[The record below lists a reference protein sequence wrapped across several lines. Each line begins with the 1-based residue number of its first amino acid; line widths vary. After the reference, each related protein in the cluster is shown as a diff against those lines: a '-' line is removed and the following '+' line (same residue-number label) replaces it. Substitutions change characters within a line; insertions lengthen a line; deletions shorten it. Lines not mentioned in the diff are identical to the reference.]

1 MRSGG
6 DGCRRMKT
14 SADAA
19 DLGSGDI
26 LPAKPADRRR
36 RYVTLPRREEFRDFL
51 VAEIFGPQDS
61 HRLLV
66 RSERGTGANPRFMT
80 QGRFE
85 QVGFELFEVVG
96 HWPI

>member
-1 MRSGG
+1 
-6 DGCRRMKT
+6 MKT

-19 DLGSGDI
+19 DLGSGNI

-36 RYVTLPRREEFRDFL
+36 RYVTLPRGEEFRDFL
-51 VAEIFGPQDS
+51 IAEIFGPQDS

-66 RSERGTGANPRFMT
+66 RSEGGTGANLRFVA
-80 QGRFE
+80 QGRFQ

-96 HWPI
+96 HRPI